1 VPELKALVEPVAA
14 PEPPKPEPPPEN
26 ADNEYLARGM
36 TGDEAA
42 EQLQQLSM
50 TGLPYGMAMQAPGA
64 VAAIAKEKEQQD
76 IAAMSEYTPSLKAWR
91 EANPHRTAISRDK
104 FKEMGVMEWLLKAPG
119 QAVNRSYFRNE
130 ITNINMHDMDGTMT
144 PEMAARRDVLEEASS
159 VGGEDYGSSLVG
171 RFLTM
176 PAENVANIARTMT
189 AGGKLSANAAAAVAT
204 TSLLLK
210 LPPAVTLEATALAM
224 KSGAIIG
231 SGIEEGRLERA
242 NAFREYTMIPGV
254 DREAARLAANVVGI
268 INGAFGMTEAKIL
281 FDSIPAFKN
290 FGTKAAIKAA
300 VGAALKDP
308 TTAAKFAVLAKEVGA
323 SFGEGVAQEVGQRA
337 STILGEHY
345 ARAESGLPLRSAGEI
360 VGDIGA
366 EAEGAAF
373 MYPLMLLP
381 GASIKSY
388 RIAREHKYSENRPDK
403 TIDKL
408 NEAATK
414 IPFAK
419 SPETYKSF
427 VKEAAAG
434 TGKETAYVNL
444 EGFQTLY
451 QTQDEDP
458 REKAVE
464 LFGSAEAYDEAVASG
479 GPIAV
484 PIEQWTATVSQ
495 SSNKSALSEHM
506 SFDPDGMTRYEY
518 EAAQAEADKD
528 ITAED
533 VGAEDAATTDLQA
546 LEDDI
551 RGQLV
556 GSAHTPESADTFAK
570 FLASGYGAAA
580 SRSVRSLASIRAM
593 FDPIIKRYMPGLES
607 AASNTKVLESQIHMI
622 QMGQGPTDKDM
633 YGDSVL
639 EFIRKNGGLKY
650 DKGGELKGMD
660 ARFQSLIN
668 EAGKNLDDMAGMA
681 QEAGYITEHDQ
692 NALLELIAD
701 ELGGKKAYST
711 RNINSNAER
720 MNADLNALH
729 DAIKAFDI
737 DLSQTP
743 QQIAKQLHAKN
754 NEQVT
759 ESGGDTLE
767 QAAYHGSPHNVKRF
781 DLSKIGTGEGKQLYG
796 WGIYFAELKEVAKQY
811 VRAGRNIGFDNRDGV
826 PQFISKSLA
835 MTGGDH
841 QAAIGILNDEL
852 SKTKGDTKSLNLK
865 LAIKHLSK
873 GNVDYG
879 LYNVDIPDDAISNM
893 LDWDKSLRQQP
904 ESVRKAIEGWVGP
917 EAFAELLK
925 RGTTG
930 MQLYS
935 MAPAPNAAN
944 RDEAQKMAS
953 EHFRSI
959 GIPGLR
965 YLDGDSRLVGEGTRN
980 TVVWDQSVLDNI
992 SDSLASDTLFQK
1004 QGKAEPKGS
1013 VTFTGTQAI
1022 IKLFKAQ
1029 DRSTFIHEGAHIFL
1043 RMLIELT
1050 KDGNGTPQMQADM
1063 QTLMDWWKITSPDQI
1078 TVEHEEKFAKGFEK
1092 WVAKGEAPSLALRD
1106 VFAAMSAWLMR
1117 VYSGIVHRGIAVS
1130 PAVEDVMKRMMATDA
1145 EITAAMEQKGAL
1157 DLLTEIDKQNILAP
1171 EEMEAYRKD
1180 IQRKHDDAVALQL
1193 RKLTAAKEKAE
1204 RDMSKSH
1211 YQAIK
1216 DEVAKQVHAMRVY
1229 RAIFAM
1235 RDGTTPDGIP
1245 LPNVENLKFNAADL
1259 AENYGT
1265 NARGDDKKI
1274 IKNPL
1279 VARLRELGL
1288 VASGQKQYE
1297 LDQKTGKPITRNGKK
1312 VRLPDLGMRL
1322 EDVARVTGYNTA
1334 DEMVEELASSPD
1346 MNEAIKAETER
1357 RMRVEHPDV
1366 IYDGTLAMEAVE
1378 EVTSGE
1384 TGLAIALAE
1393 QRAMRAVAAIQRKA
1407 EAVADRKARNAE
1419 KSAGPPITLA
1429 IARQYAKSVLWNKPI
1444 GQIKPEQYRKIARAA
1459 ALKAIDAVK
1468 AKDFAAAVKHK
1479 RTEILNIALYT
1490 EARKIEKSVTTKRN
1504 QMLALTSVRMR
1515 QVIGRAGEGYL
1526 EQIEALLA
1534 QVEMKKIS
1542 DVRRRQIMPLQAF
1555 VQALQ
1560 AEFKDGEI
1568 DPTSVGHIPPK
1579 LSEFVMSGAKPY
1591 QEMTVAEFN
1600 ALHDDVIQL
1609 ATLARGI
1616 NKLLDDKA
1624 KQTLSEGQEALAG
1637 AVRDNARDGRQAI
1650 THNEMRLPQHK
1661 LMRGLRWFAA
1671 HHRNFASHV
1680 REVFDGLKD
1689 NGVGFKLLLKGL
1701 QKAGDTQAK
1710 MHRDA
1715 TLALGKAAKIYNKRE
1730 RLMMTRNPKIVPG
1743 TNIALTHMG
1752 RLMFTL
1758 NLGNA
1763 DNTNKMMQAGFATR
1777 TATDARGNKVPIPIT
1792 KAEVRAILDT
1802 LTAKDVKFLNNIWAQ
1817 IDSYYDA
1824 VAEKE
1829 KKIRGIA
1836 APRVVATPF
1845 DVKAGHL
1852 TGGYLPIE
1860 GEQRAS
1866 VSFRNQLSQSAERLM
1881 SEGGGQIL
1889 PSRDFTHERQAKAK
1903 HPPFRLDFSVV
1914 TQHIAEVTHYLSY
1927 YEYVMDT
1934 ARLLGADNV
1943 RNSVVDVY
1951 GDQVYGEMR
1960 NALKRVAAG
1969 HIQQSDGMA
1978 GMAARWRVGASA
1990 GGMALNML
1998 TAIVQ
2003 LLGVI
2008 PAMTRVGPMW
2018 IAKGFVSAMAGG
2030 HGQIFRTRGW
2040 IRSQSQFMANRK
2052 DVMNREM
2059 AELNDRHFSTSLA
2072 ETAFKTAGASFFW
2085 LIAQMQSL
2093 TDTVIWMGAYEKA
2106 LAEKKDGGMGAE
2118 SHEDAVL
2125 LADRTIRDTQ
2135 GSGQI
2140 GDLSGM
2146 MSGGQVQRL
2155 FTTFYSYMNQMQMLS
2170 AETIAMARQMGG
2182 AGGAAYAFA
2191 SLALIVVVP
2200 VVLQEA
2206 IYAAL
2211 RGDWDDDEPEEIA
2224 TKLARSTLAA
2234 GMGLFV
2240 GAREVSG
2247 AVEGFHQYSGP
2258 AGMGPVAGAVTL
2270 VGQAQQGEMDRAFWK
2285 AALTTASGVQPIP
2298 TTQIMRLYD
2307 AVEQDQYNQV
2317 RPAWMVAAFGKPAK

>member
-1 VPELKALVEPVAA
+1 VSVIQLRPRDPLDAGLTEAAPLGAEQPKPDTDLKRGVIFRPSTTVAVPELKARVEPVVA
-14 PEPPKPEPPPEN
+14 PEPPNPEPPTEN

-50 TGLPYGMAMQAPGA
+50 TGLPYAMAMQAPGA

-91 EANPHRTAISRDK
+91 EANPHRTAITRDK
-104 FKEMGVMEWLLKAPG
+104 FVEMGKMEWLLKAPG
-119 QAVNRSYFRNE
+119 QAVNRSFFRDE

-144 PEMAARRDVLEEASS
+144 PEMAARRDVLEEASA
-159 VGGEDYGSSLVG
+159 VGGEDYGSSWVG

-176 PAENVANIARTMT
+176 PAENVANIGRTMT

-290 FGTKAAIKAA
+290 LGTKAAIKAA
-300 VGAALKDP
+300 VGEALKDP
-308 TTAAKFAVLAKEVGA
+308 TTAAKFAALAKEVGA

-345 ARAESGLPLRSAGEI
+345 ARAEAGLPLRSAGEI

-381 GASIKSY
+381 GASINSY
-388 RIAREHKYSENRPDK
+388 RIAREHKYSEDRPDK
-403 TIDKL
+403 AIDKL

-458 REKAVE
+458 RAKAVE

-484 PIEQWTATVSQ
+484 PIEEWTAMVSQ
-495 SSNKSALSEHM
+495 SSDKSALSEHV

-518 EAAQAEADKD
+518 EAAQAESDQD

-533 VGAEDAATTDLQA
+533 VGAEDATTDLQA

-551 RGQLV
+551 RGMLV
-556 GSAHTPESADTFAK
+556 GSAHTPESADVFAK
-570 FLASGYGAAA
+570 YLASGYGAAA
-580 SRSVRSLASIRAM
+580 SRSGRSLASIRAM
-593 FDPIIKRYMPGLES
+593 FDPIIKQYMPGLES

-650 DKGGELKGMD
+650 DKGGELKSMD
-660 ARFQSLIN
+660 ARFQRLIN
-668 EAGKNLDDMAGMA
+668 EGGHNLDDMAGMA

-692 NALLELIAD
+692 NALLDLIAD

-711 RNINSNAER
+711 RNVNSNAER

-754 NEQVT
+754 NEQVAA
-759 ESGGDTLE
+759 GG
-767 QAAYHGSPHNVKRF
+767 G
-781 DLSKIGTGEGKQLYG
+781 
-796 WGIYFAELKEVAKQY
+796 
-811 VRAGRNIGFDNRDGV
+811 
-826 PQFISKSLA
+826 
-835 MTGGDH
+835 
-841 QAAIGILNDEL
+841 
-852 SKTKGDTKSLNLK
+852 
-865 LAIKHLSK
+865 
-873 GNVDYG
+873 
-879 LYNVDIPDDAISNM
+879 
-893 LDWDKSLRQQP
+893 
-904 ESVRKAIEGWVGP
+904 
-917 EAFAELLK
+917 
-925 RGTTG
+925 
-930 MQLYS
+930 
-935 MAPAPNAAN
+935 
-944 RDEAQKMAS
+944 
-953 EHFRSI
+953 
-959 GIPGLR
+959 
-965 YLDGDSRLVGEGTRN
+965 
-980 TVVWDQSVLDNI
+980 
-992 SDSLASDTLFQK
+992 DTLFQK

-1029 DRSTFIHEGAHIFL
+1029 DRSTFIHEGSHIFL

-1063 QTLMDWWKITSPDQI
+1063 QTLLKWWKIESPDQI
-1078 TVEHEEKFAKGFEK
+1078 TVKHEEKFAKGFEK
-1092 WVAKGEAPSLALRD
+1092 WVSKGEAPSLALRD

-1171 EEMEAYRKD
+1171 EELEAYRKD
-1180 IQRKHDDAVALQL
+1180 IQRKHDDAVAQQL
-1193 RKLTAAKEKAE
+1193 KKLTAAKEKAE
-1204 RDMSKSH
+1204 RDLSKSH

-1216 DEVAKQVHAMRVY
+1216 DEVTKQVHAMRVY
-1229 RAIFAM
+1229 RTIFAM
-1235 RDGTTPDGIP
+1235 KHGTTPDGIA

-1297 LDQKTGKPITRNGKK
+1297 RDQKTGKPITRNGKK

-1366 IYDGTLAMEAVE
+1366 IYDGTLAMEAVD
-1378 EVTSGE
+1378 EVTTGE

-1393 QRAMRAVAAIQRKA
+1393 QRAMRAVAAVQRKA

-1429 IARQYAKSVLWNKPI
+1429 MARQYAKNVLWNKPI
-1444 GQIKPEQYRKIARAA
+1444 GQIKPEQYRKVARAA

-1490 EARKIEKSVTTKRN
+1490 EARKIEKSVNTKRN

-1515 QVIGRAGEGYL
+1515 QAIGRAGEGYL

-1534 QVEMKKIS
+1534 RVEMKKIS

-1560 AEFKDGEI
+1560 AEFKDGEV
-1568 DPTSVGHIPPK
+1568 DPTSVAYIPPK

-1609 ATLARGI
+1609 ATLARDI

-1752 RLMFTL
+1752 RLMFAL

-1817 IDSYYDA
+1817 LDSYYDA

-1860 GEQRAS
+1860 GEMRAS

-1951 GDQVYGEMR
+1951 GDQVYNELR

-2008 PAMTRVGPMW
+2008 PAMTRVGPTW
-2018 IAKGFVSAMAGG
+2018 IAKGFVSAMAGD

-2059 AELNDRHFSTSLA
+2059 AELNDRHFSTSIA

-2085 LIAQMQSL
+2085 LIAQLQSL
-2093 TDTVIWMGAYEKA
+2093 TDTVVWIGAYEKA

-2211 RGDWDDDEPEEIA
+2211 RGDWDDDDPEEIA
-2224 TKLARSTLAA
+2224 VKLARSTLAA

-2247 AVEGFHQYSGP
+2247 AVEGFHQYNGP

-2270 VGQAQQGEMDRAFWK
+2270 VGQAQQGELDRAFWK
-2285 AALTTASGVQPIP
+2285 AALTTGSGIQPIP
-2298 TTQIMRLYD
+2298 TTQLMRLYD